1 MMRDFS
7 VSGSFTALAD
17 AIRLNG
23 LARAPDGFSS
33 PKSFAPHD
41 PDLEDLRFSEAATVI
56 AAH

>member
-17 AIRLNG
+17 AIRLNE
-23 LARAPDGFSS
+23 LARAQGGLGS

-41 PDLEDLRFSEAATVI
+41 PDLEDLRFSDAATVI